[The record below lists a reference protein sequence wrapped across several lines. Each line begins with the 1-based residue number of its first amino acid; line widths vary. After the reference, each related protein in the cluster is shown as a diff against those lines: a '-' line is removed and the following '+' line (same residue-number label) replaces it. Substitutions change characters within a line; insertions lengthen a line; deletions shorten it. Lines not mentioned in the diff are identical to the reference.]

1 MKFPWLII
9 CFFSRKFANHKI
21 LIARNL
27 NFDIVNIL
35 MARETIILECTEA
48 RKEGKQPS
56 RYMASRNK
64 KLQSDPVEKKKYNRF
79 LRRHTMHKEIKS

>member
-1 MKFPWLII
+1 MQTIKKTPFII
-9 CFFSRKFANHKI
+9 QLYI
-21 LIARNL
+21 LIATKRIIWH
-27 NFDIVNIL
+27 FMT

-64 KLQSDPVEKKKYNRF
+64 KLQTEPVEKKKFNRF

>member
-1 MKFPWLII
+1 
-9 CFFSRKFANHKI
+9 
-21 LIARNL
+21 
-27 NFDIVNIL
+27 
-35 MARETIILECTEA
+35 MARETIRLECTEA

>member
-1 MKFPWLII
+1 MQTIKKTPFII
-9 CFFSRKFANHKI
+9 QLYI
-21 LIARNL
+21 LIASKRIIWH
-27 NFDIVNIL
+27 FVH

-64 KLQSDPVEKKKYNRF
+64 KLQTEPVEKKKFNRF

>member
-1 MKFPWLII
+1 LQTIKKPLFVI
-9 CFFSRKFANHKI
+9 HYYI
-21 LIARNL
+21 LIATKRIIWH
-27 NFDIVNIL
+27 FIY

-64 KLQSDPVEKKKYNRF
+64 KLQTEPVEKKKFNRF

>member
-1 MKFPWLII
+1 LQTIKTSFII
-9 CFFSRKFANHKI
+9 QYYI
-21 LIARNL
+21 LIATKRIIWH
-27 NFDIVNIL
+27 FVS

-64 KLQSDPVEKKKYNRF
+64 KLQTEPVEKKKFNRF

>member
-1 MKFPWLII
+1 MQTIKKTPFII
-9 CFFSRKFANHKI
+9 QLYI
-21 LIARNL
+21 LIASKRIIWH
-27 NFDIVNIL
+27 FVY

-64 KLQSDPVEKKKYNRF
+64 KLQTEPVEKKKFNRF